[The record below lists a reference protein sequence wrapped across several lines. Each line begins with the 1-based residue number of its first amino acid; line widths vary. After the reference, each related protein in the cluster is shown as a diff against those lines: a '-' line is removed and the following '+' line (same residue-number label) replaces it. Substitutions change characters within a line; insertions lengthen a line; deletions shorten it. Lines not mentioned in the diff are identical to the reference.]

1 MQICL
6 LCEMNMHAHAEF
18 GVVAVAKIEIPLD
31 FRCELI
37 ICTSMKNKNK
47 CVNYGSSAHTI
58 LVSIMLNK
66 T

>member
-1 MQICL
+1 
-6 LCEMNMHAHAEF
+6 MNMHAEF
-18 GVVAVAKIEIPLD
+18 GVVAVAKFEIPSD

-37 ICTSMKNKNK
+37 LCTSTKNKNK
-47 CVNYGSSAHTI
+47 CANYGSSAHTI

>member
-1 MQICL
+1 MQICP
-6 LCEMNMHAHAEF
+6 LCAMNIHAEF
-18 GVVAVAKIEIPLD
+18 GVVAVSKIEIPSD
-31 FRCELI
+31 FRCELF

-47 CVNYGSSAHTI
+47 CVNYGSSVHTI